1 MILWTGGVD
10 DLKVEILQFEN
21 DFILNFGTK
30 ISFFFFLKNNS
41 KLRKIWFLTLET
53 PKKGKVLT

>member
-41 KLRKIWFLTLET
+41 KLRKI
-53 PKKGKVLT
+53 